1 MNMKKT
7 SAGFVYLK
15 IYRNHRDELVAKF
28 DSNGGLRY
36 SSVGGESYPPKFD
49 SNGRLSYSSV
59 GGENYRNGEDMP
71 FMAIAIDAVEDAEVM
86 PTRMLLDILE
96 SRMSLEEIQR
106 MFLRQLSNQD
116 ILEIA
121 LERIRS

>member
-15 IYRNHRDELVAKF
+15 IYRNHHRDELVAKF
-28 DSNGGLRY
+28 DSNG
-36 SSVGGESYPPKFD
+36 S
-49 SNGRLSYSSV
+49 LSYSSV

-71 FMAIAIDAVEDAEVM
+71 FMVIAIDAVEDAEVM

-96 SRMSLEEIQR
+96 SRMSLEEVQR
-106 MFLRQLSNQD
+106 MFLCQLSNQD

-121 LERIRS
+121 ALKGIGGS